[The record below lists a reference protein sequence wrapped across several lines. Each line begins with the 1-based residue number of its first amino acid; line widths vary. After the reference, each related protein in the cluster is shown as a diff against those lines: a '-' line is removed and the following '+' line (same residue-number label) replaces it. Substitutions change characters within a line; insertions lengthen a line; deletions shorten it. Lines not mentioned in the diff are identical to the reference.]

1 MIIVLV
7 IVGHLLVKDMRLLEE
22 LDYKLYDYLSSID
35 RVKPD
40 TNASS
45 HVVIIDVDEKSL
57 NEFGAWPWSRLID
70 AGLLAKVNAHKPA
83 VIAFNFLFTQADAYG
98 AKTIQDFYQKTF
110 HQTMDISGIDKNLQ
124 DSDKVFANYIKEA
137 NASLPVYI
145 LNNKDMISNYPLY
158 HENYDR
164 FGFMNIYSD
173 SDGILRRAKLFS
185 YVNNSYIPAF
195 SLDILSSFDKN
206 STKRSQKMDILG
218 YKFKTDENYQVLI
231 DTSVHINSIS
241 ALDVMSFDVE
251 REKIEGKIA
260 IIGALS
266 AGMEKDFKIVGDK
279 EISNTQ
285 FQAMVVENIMS
296 QTLKYQDNK
305 YKAYVIYLSMLLTVL
320 AIIFIAFRFYILLFM
335 LFVFA
340 LLGVLILSYMR
351 LKTGV
356 YISAGYF
363 LVPFSI
369 TAFGLTLMFTIISKI
384 DKQKFDKEIYKAQS
398 ATLESMSLLVGVYD
412 NETGGHIIRTKKYA
426 QKIASFLYEHRYYR
440 DKISPEF
447 IELIYYT
454 APMHDI
460 GKVGIPESI
469 LKKPA
474 KFTVDEFEVMK
485 KHPTIAKD
493 IIDKIIG
500 SQGIN
505 PFLKMSRNI
514 AYSHHEKWNGSGYPQ
529 GLSRYEIPLEA
540 QIMGV
545 ADMYD
550 ALISKRCYKKE
561 FSFEDTEAL
570 ILQESGVAFDPTVV
584 KAFYHLKDEFKQI
597 ALQYKDV

>member
-1 MIIVLV
+1 
-7 IVGHLLVKDMRLLEE
+7 MRLLEE

-40 TNASS
+40 TNSSS

-57 NEFGAWPWSRLID
+57 NEFGAWPWSRLTD
-70 AGLLAKVNAHKPA
+70 AQLLAKVNAHKPA

-206 STKRSQKMDILG
+206 STKRSQEMNILG

-241 ALDVMSFDVE
+241 ALDVMSFDVP

-296 QTLKYQDNK
+296 QTLKYQDNN
-305 YKAYVIYLSMLLTVL
+305 YKAYFIYLSMFLTVL
-320 AIIFIAFRFYILLFM
+320 AIIFIAFRFYILLFI
-335 LFVFA
+335 LFIFA
-340 LLGVLILSYMR
+340 LFGVFILSYMR
-351 LKTGV
+351 LKTGI

-369 TAFGLTLMFTIISKI
+369 TAFALSLLFTIINKI

-398 ATLESMSLLVGVYD
+398 ASLESMSLLVGVYD
-412 NETGGHIIRTKKYA
+412 NETGGHILRTKKYA
-426 QKIASFLYEHRYYR
+426 QMIASFLYEHYYYR
-440 DKISPEF
+440 DKITPAF
-447 IELIYYT
+447 IELIYHT

-460 GKVGIPESI
+460 GKVGISESI

-485 KHPTIAKD
+485 EHTIIAKD
-493 IIDKIIG
+493 IIDKIIA

-561 FSFEDTEAL
+561 FSFKDTEAL
-570 ILQESGVAFDPTVV
+570 ILQESGVAFDPTVI